1 MRNVRTM
8 SKVELIQWKSEIE
21 DKMAAL
27 EVDEESNQDYRNAR
41 ELSRGLR
48 ELREQYAAI
57 MAELELRKKMR
68 S

>member
-1 MRNVRTM
+1 M